1 MIGVDNLKMEF
12 GARLLFDSVSFVIND
27 RERVCLV
34 GRNGAGKSTLMK
46 ILAGQIT
53 ATNGRVLKS
62 QNCVVGYLPQV
73 VKIVDKHSLWDEV
86 ETVFVHLHELEQ
98 QLSTV
103 RKLISE
109 AQDYESLEYGS
120 LLDKAN
126 ILEEQLVIEGVNQYK
141 SDMERILIGLGFRRE
156 DFCRNTSEFS
166 GGWRMRIELAKLLL
180 QKPDVLL
187 LDEPTNHLDIES
199 ITWLENFLIK
209 ENKGSVIV
217 VSHDRTFINN
227 VTSRTL
233 EISCGRIVDYKVKYD
248 DYLKCHFKFL
258 RKYTFI
264 FEFTRVRSLFCK
276 Q

>member
-12 GARLLFDSVSFVIND
+12 GARLLFDNVSFVIND

-46 ILAGQIT
+46 ILAGQTT

-86 ETVFVHLHELEQ
+86 ETVFVYLHELEQ

-109 AQDYESLEYGS
+109 AQDYESLEYGL

-126 ILEEQLVIEGVNQYK
+126 ILEEQLVIEGV
-141 SDMERILIGLGFRRE
+141 
-156 DFCRNTSEFS
+156 
-166 GGWRMRIELAKLLL
+166 
-180 QKPDVLL
+180 KP
-187 LDEPTNHLDIES
+187 IQ
-199 ITWLENFLIK
+199 I
-209 ENKGSVIV
+209 
-217 VSHDRTFINN
+217 
-227 VTSRTL
+227 
-233 EISCGRIVDYKVKYD
+233 
-248 DYLKCHFKFL
+248 
-258 RKYTFI
+258 
-264 FEFTRVRSLFCK
+264 
-276 Q
+276 